1 MPYKET
7 IHMYDLHTHTTLS
20 DGDLI
25 PAELIRRAAV
35 LGYHTLAICDH
46 VDWATIDIVISS
58 AKKMK
63 SIAKGY
69 GLTMLAGVEITHSLP
84 EDIETMAQYAKEKG
98 ADIVIVHGETSVEPV
113 IPGTNAAACS
123 CPDVDI
129 LAHPGF
135 ISHAEAKAAT
145 HHDIWLEI
153 TARSG
158 HNRTNGHVARIAED
172 TGATL
177 IVNSDTHAPYDLMDG
192 KTREIIVL
200 GSGISHHS
208 AKEILNRDLSKFF

>member
-1 MPYKET
+1 
-7 IHMYDLHTHTTLS
+7 MYDLHTHTTLS
-20 DGDLI
+20 DGELI

-46 VDWATIDIVISS
+46 VDWATIDTVISS
-58 AKKMK
+58 TQKMK

-69 GLTMLAGVEITHSLP
+69 GLTMLAGVELTHPLP
-84 EDIETMAQYAKEKG
+84 EDIEAMARYAKEKG
-98 ADIVIVHGETSVEPV
+98 ADIVIAHGETTMEPV

-135 ISHAEAKAAT
+135 ISQTDAKSAADY
-145 HHDIWLEI
+145 DIWLEI
-153 TARSG
+153 TARGG
-158 HNRTNGHVARIAED
+158 HNRTNGHVARIAEE

-177 IVNSDTHAPYDLMDG
+177 VVNSDTHAPHDLMDA
-192 KTREIIVL
+192 KTREIVVL
-200 GSGISHHS
+200 GTGLSHKS
-208 AKEILNRDLSKFF
+208 AKEIFDRDLSKFF

>member
-1 MPYKET
+1 
-7 IHMYDLHTHTTLS
+7 MYDLHTHTILS
-20 DGDLI
+20 DGELI

-35 LGYHTLAICDH
+35 LGYRTLGICDH
-46 VDWATIDIVISS
+46 VDWATIDTVISS
-58 AKKMK
+58 VTKMK
-63 SIAKGY
+63 SIAKEY
-69 GLTMLAGVEITHSLP
+69 GLTMLVGVELTHSLP
-84 EDIETMAQYAKEKG
+84 ENIETMAQYAKEKG

-135 ISHAEAKAAT
+135 ISHAEAKAAVR
-145 HHDIWLEI
+145 HDVWLEI

-158 HNRTNGHVARIAED
+158 HNRTNGYVARIAED

-177 IVNSDTHAPYDLMDG
+177 VLNSDAHAPHNLMDG
-192 KTREIIVL
+192 KTREVIVL
-200 GSGISHHS
+200 GSGISPHS
-208 AKEILNRDLSKFF
+208 AKDILNRDLSKFF